1 MLLLRRVLPA
11 VLLAAL
17 AVSAQAQAR
26 KVLVSV
32 DMEGIAGVVTG
43 EQLGPPGFEYERF
56 RLFMTNEALAAIE
69 GARAGGATEI
79 LVVDSHGNGQ
89 NLLIEKFPKDVQIIR
104 AWPRPLAMVQGD
116 RDRGRRHPLHRLP
129 LGNDEPSG
137 RARAHDVL
145 GQPGRHAL

>member
-1 MLLLRRVLPA
+1 MLLLRRVLLA

-17 AVSAQAQAR
+17 AASAQGQAK
-26 KVLVSV
+26 KVLISV

-89 NLLIEKFPKDVQIIR
+89 NLLIEKFPKDVQVIR
-104 AWPRPLAMVQGD
+104 AWPRPLAMVQGVETGVD
-116 RDRGRRHPLHRLP
+116 AVLCIGYH
-129 LGNDEPSG
+129 SG
-137 RARAHDVL
+137 PRTPRACARTRCPRPTWPTCA
-145 GQPGRHAL
+145 